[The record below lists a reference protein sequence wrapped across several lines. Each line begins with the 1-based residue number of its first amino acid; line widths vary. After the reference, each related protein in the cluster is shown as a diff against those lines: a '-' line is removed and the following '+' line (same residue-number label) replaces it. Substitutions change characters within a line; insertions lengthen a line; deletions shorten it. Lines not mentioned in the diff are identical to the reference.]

1 MSWKMSSIAV
11 LMASLGMV
19 QLIVSVMVWSWP
31 QPKVF
36 LLYVCMAI
44 VCSSLQ
50 VRISGAGN
58 PPLSANVP
66 VILLSIL
73 QLSLPEAV
81 IVGASAALAQG
92 LLNRKTRSP
101 LQLALGTCVFASGI
115 AT

>member
-1 MSWKMSSIAV
+1 MSWKMRSIAFV
-11 LMASLGMV
+11 MASLGVV
-19 QLIVSVMVWSWP
+19 QLVSSAIAWKWP
-31 QPKVF
+31 EPKVF
-36 LLYVCMAI
+36 LLYVCMAV

-81 IVGASAALAQG
+81 IVGASAALAPG
-92 LLNRKTRSP
+92 VLNRQTRS
-101 LQLALGTCVFASGI
+101 LR
-115 AT
+115 